1 MIGRDTSVVCASH
14 QQNGGKLS
22 SIHNV
27 MIRRVGVKRLELL
40 RIFYRAEFG
49 YIEGAIRRELDTEH
63 VVDADGGNDRPH
75 QIRMLGNHR
84 AHQKTAIA
92 SALDRKFFR

>member
-1 MIGRDTSVVCASH
+1 MIGRDASVVCASH

-40 RIFYRAEFG
+40 WIFYRAEFG
-49 YIEGAIRRELDTEH
+49 YIERAIRRELDAQH
-63 VVDADGGNDRPH
+63 VVNADGGNDRSH
-75 QIRMLGNHR
+75 QIGMLGDHR
-84 AHQKTAIA
+84 AHQEAAIA
-92 SALDRKFFR
+92 SALDRKF